1 MFYISN
7 LKGPYCG
14 HFYLF
19 SASFD
24 AEFAGDFMVNTPSLS
39 TLISFRAEA
48 ISCWTSGH
56 CSFSSDKTC
65 DVSRG
70 VGGTA
75 VYCCKFKDEVRKWN
89 KLRNDVKNVDTF
101 EQLIACIQ
109 S

>member
-1 MFYISN
+1 MTFY
-7 LKGPYCG
+7 
-14 HFYLF
+14 FYLF

-75 VYCCKFKDEVRKWN
+75 VYCCKFNDEVRKWN
-89 KLRNDVKNVDTF
+89 KLRNYVKKNVDTF